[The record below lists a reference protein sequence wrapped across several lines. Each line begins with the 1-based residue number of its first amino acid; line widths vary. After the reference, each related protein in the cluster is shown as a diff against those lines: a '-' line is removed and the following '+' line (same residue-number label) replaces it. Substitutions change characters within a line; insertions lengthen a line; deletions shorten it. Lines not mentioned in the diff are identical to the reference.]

1 MKRAGSFF
9 RRYLLVHFLF
19 AVLLPILLLF
29 LSAGAFSPGDQTAAA
44 ADGLI
49 QFRNYI
55 TLIGIIL
62 AVFIAVSWLFF
73 YRIRKRLLR
82 LQEAMAAPSAGQG
95 LPQPVDMD
103 GRPAHPDEIGQLE
116 ASFNRMIRQL
126 ADSRQREEE
135 EETLRRRLIANL
147 SHDLRTPLTA
157 MRGHASRLRKEQL
170 SPDGAASLDAVDR
183 TITHV
188 GELIDDLLAYTLLTA
203 GKYPYR
209 PEQTD
214 MVRLV
219 RASLATWYPVFE
231 EAGFRIEPGLPESA
245 TFRWKVDPQWMQRV
259 LDNLFQNIVRHA
271 REGRY
276 IGVAM
281 DAGRETLTIED
292 RGPGMDGQS
301 DERGAGI
308 GLSIAT
314 YMLREMGLQAVFT
327 SGESGTTVRIGT
339 GIGKN

>member
-29 LSAGAFSPGDQTAAA
+29 LSAGAFSPSDQAAAA
-44 ADGLI
+44 ADGMI
-49 QFRNYI
+49 RFRNYI
-55 TLIGIIL
+55 TLIGIVL
-62 AVFIAVSWLFF
+62 TLFIAVSWLFF

-82 LQEAMAAPSAGQG
+82 LQEAMAAPAAGQG
-95 LPQPVDMD
+95 LPQPVDTAGP
-103 GRPAHPDEIGQLE
+103 GRPDEIGQLE
-116 ASFNRMIRQL
+116 ASFNRMVRQL
-126 ADSRQREEE
+126 ADSRRREEE
-135 EETLRRRLIANL
+135 EEALRRRLIADL

-157 MRGHASRLRKEQL
+157 MRGHASRLRKEAL
-170 SPDGAASLDAVDR
+170 SPEGAESLDAVDR

-209 PEQTD
+209 PERTD
-214 MVRLV
+214 MARLV

-231 EAGFRIEPGLPESA
+231 EAGFRIALDLPEST
-245 TFRWKVDPQWMQRV
+245 TFRWEVDPQWMQRV
-259 LDNLFQNIVRHA
+259 LDNLFQNIQRHA

-281 DAGRETLTIED
+281 DAERETLTIED

-314 YMLREMGLQAVFT
+314 YMLREMGLQAVFA
-327 SGESGTTVRIGT
+327 SGESGTTVCIGV
-339 GIGKN
+339 GKN

>member
-19 AVLLPILLLF
+19 AVLLPTLLLF
-29 LSAGAFSPGDQTAAA
+29 FSAGVISPVDQATEA
-44 ADGLI
+44 ADGMI
-49 QFRNYI
+49 QFRNI
-55 TLIGIIL
+55 VTLVGIVL
-62 AVFIAVSWLFF
+62 ALFIAASWLFF

-95 LPQPVDMD
+95 LPQPVDTAD
-103 GRPAHPDEIGQLE
+103 DSRPDEIGQLE

-126 ADSRQREEE
+126 ADSRRREEE
-135 EETLRRRLIANL
+135 EEALRRRLIANL

-157 MRGHASRLRKEQL
+157 MRGHASRLRKEAL
-170 SPDGAASLDAVDR
+170 SPEGAESLNAVDR

-214 MVRLV
+214 IVRLV
-219 RASLATWYPVFE
+219 RESLATWYPVFE
-231 EAGFRIEPGLPESA
+231 QAGFRLELELPESA
-245 TFRWKVDPQWMQRV
+245 TFRWEVDPQWMQRV
-259 LDNLFQNIVRHA
+259 LDNLFQNIHRHA

-276 IGVAM
+276 LGVAI
-281 DAGRETLTIED
+281 DAQRQSLTIED
-292 RGPGMDGQS
+292 RGPGMDGPS
-301 DERGAGI
+301 DDRGAGI

-314 YMLREMGLQAVFT
+314 HMLREMGLQAVFT
-327 SGESGTTVRIGT
+327 SDEHGTSVRIGV
-339 GIGKN
+339 GKN